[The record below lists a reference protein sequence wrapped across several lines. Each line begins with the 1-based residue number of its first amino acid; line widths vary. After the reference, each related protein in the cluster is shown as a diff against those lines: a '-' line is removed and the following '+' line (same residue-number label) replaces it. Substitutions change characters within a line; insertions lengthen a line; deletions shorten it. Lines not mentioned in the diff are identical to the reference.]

1 MHLSGEQ
8 LTFLARFSK
17 SPDASPLL
25 GVLKARLAECETKLR
40 TSIGEEVYRE
50 QGRALVLDELIAS
63 ITEAPARLNRA
74 VATATPRSA
83 TVRDQGNRA

>member
-25 GVLKARLAECETKLR
+25 GVLRARLAECETKLR
-40 TSIGEEVYRE
+40 TSTGEAVYRE
-50 QGRALVLDELIAS
+50 QGCALVLDELIAN
-63 ITEAPARLNRA
+63 ITEAPTRLNRA
-74 VATATPRSA
+74 LATATTRSA
-83 TVRDQGNRA
+83 SARDQGNRV